1 MPTISI
7 WFRGDGNKPE
17 VVDRA
22 SNLQEANY
30 MLREYRM
37 AFGPKAVLWA
47 GRKDQEPK
55 DASKEGR
62 YVQLRSYRDVF

>member
-1 MPTISI
+1 MPLISI
-7 WFRGDGNKPE
+7 WYAAPGQKPE

-30 MLREYRM
+30 MLQEYKM

-47 GRKDQEPK
+47 GRKDQRPQDETK
-55 DASKEGR
+55 DR
-62 YVQLRSYRDVF
+62 VVQLRSYRDVF

>member
-7 WFRGDGNKPE
+7 WYQQPGQKPE

-30 MLREYRM
+30 LLGEYRL
-37 AFGPKAVLWA
+37 AFGPKAIVWA
-47 GRKDQEPK
+47 GRKDQGPK
-55 DASKEGR
+55 NGEDR
-62 YVQLRSYRDVF
+62 PVQLRSYRDVF